1 MRTISGI
8 VNDTGNYS
16 GSTGFSSRRDRT
28 GVYTINFNPRFRKIY
43 GASATQVFYGGHGY
57 GGDTRDNL
65 IIVYLNDR
73 EMRVRTGRNNGEA
86 NDRDFTFVVNGE

>member
-16 GSTGFSSRRDRT
+16 GSQGFSSKRNTT
-28 GVYTINFNPRFRKIY
+28 GVYTINFHPPFRKIY
-43 GASATQVFYGGHGY
+43 GGSATQVFYGGNGY

-65 IIVYLNDR
+65 IIVYINNR
-73 EMRVRTGRNNGEA
+73 EMRVRTGRNNGDA
-86 NDRDFTFVVNGE
+86 NDRDFTFTVNGE